1 MGKHQTALAQDT
13 DEPLHTPVPGPQRLK
28 DRRRHKR
35 RSSLKMKLTFL
46 GADQEAINWSVG
58 GFLVKDAHPETPVG
72 TAAAGFLTIV
82 GAQGRFAVRI
92 ELVRRDKR
100 GRELAW
106 RFVDPSQAL
115 MAALTRLSE

>member
-13 DEPLHTPVPGPQRLK
+13 DEFLHTAVPGPQRLK

-46 GADQEAINWSVG
+46 GADQEAINWSIG
-58 GFLVKDAHPETPVG
+58 GFLVKDAHPEMPVG
-72 TAAAGFLTIV
+72 TTTAGFLSIV
-82 GAQGRFAVRI
+82 GTPGRFAVRM

-100 GRELAW
+100 AHDLAW
-106 RFVDPSQAL
+106 RFVEPSQA
-115 MAALTRLSE
+115 

>member
-1 MGKHQTALAQDT
+1 MGKHQTALVQDT
-13 DEPLHTPVPGPQRLK
+13 DEHLHTPVPGPQRLK

-46 GADQEAINWSVG
+46 GADQDAINWSIG

-72 TAAAGFLTIV
+72 TTTAGFISIV
-82 GAQGRFAVRI
+82 GTPGRFAVRI

-100 GRELAW
+100 ARELGW
-106 RFVDPSQAL
+106 RFVEPSQAL
-115 MAALTRLSE
+115 TAALTRLSE